1 MYGTYATSSASAHD
15 APPARALSEPSPFRY
30 IVQDGDTLESI
41 ADKLNTTEKRLLKL
55 NPMLV
60 HSSSSSSKKHR
71 KRLLKLNPMLV
82 HSSSSSSKK
91 HRVKLYAGQQLVVEE
106 ARQVSLP
113 PPPECVDNG
122 WGEMHVVRSGETL
135 KAIAALYN
143 TTEQY
148 IRQDNRQY
156 FPAGERGILFPGQM
170 LHIRRVNIGQLETEG
185 EDVTGSGPSVAST
198 KYTTHRVTK
207 RDTFES
213 ICMQYGLTYQ
223 RLLQINRGRFPI
235 GARAEL
241 VVGEQ
246 LIVPDLDAAKRDAE
260 RRNIAEVK
268 LTKQIHIVEAG
279 ETPHEIAERYRM
291 TYEELREWNRA
302 YFPKGYR
309 GEIHP
314 GHKLDF
320 VNLILNKSLKFSF
333 GISFLRANLLNLA
346 FKSPISV

>member
-1 MYGTYATSSASAHD
+1 MYGTYASSSSASSHD

-30 IVQDGDTLESI
+30 VVQDGDTLERI

-60 HSSSSSSKKHR
+60 HSS
-71 KRLLKLNPMLV
+71 
-82 HSSSSSSKK
+82 SSSSSSKK

-143 TTEQY
+143 TTEQF

-170 LHIRRVNIGQLETEG
+170 LHIRRVNIGQLEPEG
-185 EDVTGSGPSVAST
+185 EDVTGCGPSVAST
-198 KYTTHRVTK
+198 KYTTHRVSK

-241 VVGEQ
+241 VAGEQ

-268 LTKQIHIVEAG
+268 LTKQIHVVEAG

-309 GEIHP
+309 GEIQP
-314 GHKLDF
+314 GHKLVVKRLDADDYER
-320 VNLILNKSLKFSF
+320 IDDGF
-333 GISFLRANLLNLA
+333 GGRGSRSEWARATA
-346 FKSPISV
+346 MTA

>member
-41 ADKLNTTEKRLLKL
+41 ADKLNTTE
-55 NPMLV
+55 
-60 HSSSSSSKKHR
+60 

-314 GHKLDF
+314 GHKLVVKRLD
-320 VNLILNKSLKFSF
+320 VDDYERIDDGF
-333 GISFLRANLLNLA
+333 GGRETRSEWTRTTAMTA
-346 FKSPISV
+346 